1 MSALSSSMNIAVSAL
16 YSQSAAVSCISNNL
30 ANSSTTGYKTTT
42 AAFATMVSG
51 SGSYTNFT
59 GAGVK
64 VDPRQSLTSQGTLVG
79 TESSTDLGIDGE
91 GFFVVA
97 ANSTSNIFYY
107 TRAGDFTTD
116 ESGYLVNS
124 AGWYL
129 QGYPTDRDGNVLTSK
144 SAAGLQAINVDDYA
158 GTAEPTTK
166 LEVQAVLPAEAE
178 VGDAF
183 TVDAEIFDSLG
194 VSHTITVT
202 YTKTGVNAW
211 EMSVSDPVMS
221 STGTASGTA
230 SLNGVAGG
238 TAAITF
244 DTDGTLLTPA
254 TIDLGVTG
262 WTTGAGDSTITY
274 TAGTIGGTDGLSQF
288 GRSDSNTD
296 PKLTLKAVVQDGL
309 RFGEF
314 VSVTIGTDG
323 TVSAN
328 FDNGVSYSIYKIPLA
343 MFANA
348 NGLDAKTGTVFSSS
362 IRSGTAN
369 LVEADSGASGAILS
383 GEVESSTTDTASEF
397 SKMIVAQQAYSAA
410 SEIISTVSD
419 MYDALLAAKR

>member
-1 MSALSSSMNIAVSAL
+1 MSALASSMNIAVSAL
-16 YSQSAAVSCISNNL
+16 NGQSAAVSAISNNL

-42 AAFATMVSG
+42 ASFATMVSG

-64 VDPRQSLTSQGTLVG
+64 VDPTQSLTTQGTLVG
-79 TESSTDLGIDGE
+79 TENSTDMGIDGE

-116 ESGYLVNS
+116 EDGYLVNS

-129 QGYPTDRDGNVLTSK
+129 QGYPTDRDGVVTTST

-158 GTAEPTTK
+158 GTAAATTK
-166 LEVQAVLPAEAE
+166 LEVQAVLPAEAA
-178 VGDAF
+178 VGDVY
-183 TVDAEIFDSLG
+183 TVDAEVFDSLG
-194 VSHTITVT
+194 VSHTLTLS
-202 YTKTGVNAW
+202 YTKTGTNAW
-211 EMSVSDPVMS
+211 ELSVADPVMS
-221 STGTASGTA
+221 TTGVASGT
-230 SLNGVAGG
+230 STVNGVAGG

-244 DTDGTLLTPA
+244 DDDGTLLTPA
-254 TIDLGVTG
+254 TLSIGVTG
-262 WTTGAGDSTITY
+262 WTTGAGDSTIAY
-274 TAGTIGGTDGLSQF
+274 NAGTIGKTDGLSQY
-288 GRSDSNTD
+288 GSSDSNTD
-296 PKLTLKAVVQDGL
+296 PDITLKAVVQDGL

-314 VSVTIGTDG
+314 VSVSVDEDG

-343 MFANA
+343 TFANT
-348 NGLDAKTGTVFSSS
+348 NGLEAKTGTVFSQS

-369 LVEADSGASGAILS
+369 LVEADSGSTGAILS
-383 GEVESSTTDTASEF
+383 GEIESSTTDTASEF

-419 MYDALLAAKR
+419 MYDTLIAAKR